1 MTKNEL
7 KVNGTQKFMGIDIPI
22 VEGGFG
28 DSCKVILIKTIA
40 EIHEI
45 KVKEVNKLI
54 NSNIDEFEFGVDIL
68 DLKTGDYKEP
78 VLESGI
84 LTRAEYGNSNNI
96 YLLSEQGYM
105 LLVGFMKTEKA
116 KEVRKKLR
124 REYFSMRQ
132 IINSN
137 EQLKATYLLTIY
149 NGGQDAVIASK
160 KLTEIEVEE
169 AKKPLIEKNDSLNNE
184 NDLLSQKNLEWADRP
199 LINSII
205 RAYAASIGG
214 NFGKA
219 WNDFKKELLYKHSI
233 NLNLRITNYLNASGK
248 KTKPKTLD
256 MLDDSELS
264 SAISTAV
271 SLCRENEVNIDYL
284 LNNKAS

>member
-1 MTKNEL
+1 MNEL

-28 DSCKVILIKTIA
+28 KDQKVILAKTIA
-40 EIHEI
+40 EIHNQPLKKINQLI
-45 KVKEVNKLI
+45 KD
-54 NSNIDEFEFGVDIL
+54 NIEEFEIGVDLL
-68 DLKTGDYKEP
+68 DLKSGY
-78 VLESGI
+78 LESTEFLKGI
-84 LTRAEYGNSNNI
+84 MNKQSISNSTNI

-105 LLVGFMKTEKA
+105 LLVGFMKTDKA
-116 KEVRKKLR
+116 KEIRKKLR
-124 REYFSMRQ
+124 REYFTMRKV
-132 IINSN
+132 INST
-137 EQLKATYLLTIY
+137 EQLKATYLLAIY
-149 NGGQDAVIASK
+149 NGGQDAVTASK

-169 AKKPLIEKNDSLNNE
+169 AKKPLIEKNDTLNTE
-184 NDLLSQKNLEWADRP
+184 NDLLAQKNLEWADRP

-233 NLNLRITNYLNASGK
+233 NLNARITNYLNTSGK
-248 KTKPKTLD
+248 KTKPKTVD

-271 SLCRENEVNIDYL
+271 SLCRENEVDIDYL
-284 LNNKAS
+284 LNNKTS

>member
-1 MTKNEL
+1 MNEL
-7 KVNGTQKFMGIDIPI
+7 KVNGIQKFMGIDIPI

-28 DSCKVILIKTIA
+28 ENCKVILAKTIA
-40 EIHEI
+40 EIHEM

-84 LTRAEYGNSNNI
+84 LTRAEYGNSNNV

-116 KEVRKKLR
+116 KEIRKNLR
-124 REYFSMRQ
+124 REYFSMRK
-132 IINSN
+132 IINST
-137 EQLKATYLLTIY
+137 EQLKATYLLAIY
-149 NGGQDAVIASK
+149 NGGQDAVTASK

-169 AKKPLIEKNDSLNNE
+169 AKKPLIEKNYTLNTE
-184 NDLLSQKNLEWADRP
+184 NDLLAQKNLEWADRP

-233 NLNLRITNYLNASGK
+233 NLNARITNYLNTSGK

-271 SLCRENEVNIDYL
+271 SLCRENEIDIDYL

>member
-1 MTKNEL
+1 MNEL

-28 DSCKVILIKTIA
+28 DSCKVILTKTIA
-40 EIHEI
+40 EIHEM